1 MLTMRTKKSTK
12 SYMYNTCEW
21 LISQIN
27 LSFISAQF
35 FTKWA
40 NTFLQHSQDQFLITD
55 LARDLGDGLTLLSLV
70 EMLGE
75 SPEY

>member
-1 MLTMRTKKSTK
+1 MSDR
-12 SYMYNTCEW
+12 
-21 LISQIN
+21 
-27 LSFISAQF
+27 LSFFLFFLSVQF

-40 NTFLQHSQDQFLITD
+40 NTFLQNSQDQFLITD
-55 LARDLGDGLTLLSLV
+55 LVRDLGDGLTLLSLV